1 MKKDILYYKGFLE
14 SIEKKLGNERF
25 MQNAKPEIIEIET
38 KLNCKSN
45 STLISIFNILD
56 DETYEE
62 MRTLKK

>member
-1 MKKDILYYKGFLE
+1 MFSDFDLGTQDDALFQTPPKMKED
-14 SIEKKLGNERF
+14 
-25 MQNAKPEIIEIET
+25 EIYEIET

-62 MRTLKK
+62 MRTFKK